1 MVQYNL
7 HLKVADALFSA
18 IYWKIN
24 LRNKLFH
31 TLVKQVFHIHVRTG
45 QSLPLKLI

>member
-18 IYWKIN
+18 IYSKIN
-24 LRNKLFH
+24 LRNKPVSYSSK
-31 TLVKQVFHIHVRTG
+31 TSIPYTC
-45 QSLPLKLI
+45 